1 MINTFINGSEK
12 CKESPQYIKN
22 LLHKILLAI
31 TMPQVLDKRYNS
43 VGVKT
48 SAGCFEQRP
57 ISKQVSYAKNQRF
70 INELEDKLMKK
81 YNCGYSTLVKSL
93 ITEKYQQEF
102 REYVAPFY

>member
-1 MINTFINGSEK
+1 
-12 CKESPQYIKN
+12 
-22 LLHKILLAI
+22 
-31 TMPQVLDKRYNS
+31 MPKVSHKRYYS
-43 VGVKT
+43 VGVKK
-48 SAGCFEQRP
+48 SFGCFEPRP

-70 INELEDKLMKK
+70 INKLEDQLMKK

>member
-1 MINTFINGSEK
+1 MVVRNVYWTCNLL
-12 CKESPQYIKN
+12 KN
-22 LLHKILLAI
+22 LLHKILLAT
-31 TMPQVLDKRYNS
+31 TMPQVLQKRYN
-43 VGVKT
+43 

-70 INELEDKLMKK
+70 INELEDQLMKK

>member
-1 MINTFINGSEK
+1 MVVRNVYWVCNLL
-12 CKESPQYIKN
+12 KN
-22 LLHKILLAI
+22 LLHKILLAT
-31 TMPQVLDKRYNS
+31 TMPQVLHKRYN
-43 VGVKT
+43 

-70 INELEDKLMKK
+70 INELEDQLMKK

>member
-1 MINTFINGSEK
+1 
-12 CKESPQYIKN
+12 
-22 LLHKILLAI
+22 
-31 TMPQVLDKRYNS
+31 MPQVLHKRYNS

-48 SAGCFEQRP
+48 SFGCFEPRP

-70 INELEDKLMKK
+70 INKLEDQLMKK

>member
-1 MINTFINGSEK
+1 MVVRNVYWVCNLL
-12 CKESPQYIKN
+12 KN
-22 LLHKILLAI
+22 LLHKILLAT
-31 TMPQVLDKRYNS
+31 TMPQVLHKRYNS
-43 VGVKT
+43 AGVKT
-48 SAGCFEQRP
+48 SEGCFEQRP
-57 ISKQVSYAKNQRF
+57 LSKQVSYAKNQRF